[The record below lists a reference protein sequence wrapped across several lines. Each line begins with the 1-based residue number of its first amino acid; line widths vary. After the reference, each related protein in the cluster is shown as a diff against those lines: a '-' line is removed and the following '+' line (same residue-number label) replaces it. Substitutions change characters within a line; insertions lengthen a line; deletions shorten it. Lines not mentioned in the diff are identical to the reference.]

1 MFHSSTAVNPMTDA
15 EDGREFSYS
24 EFEMTVGIVGVFLVW
39 LSDPIL

>member
-1 MFHSSTAVNPMTDA
+1 MTGA